1 MSVFIENELSYELPE
16 TWQGIVSDV
25 VQGAADFVHCPYPCQ
40 VNVLIT
46 DNAGICEINREQRE
60 IDAPTDVLSF
70 PMLEFDEPEDFSV
83 VDEEQPWLF
92 DQETN
97 ELILGDIV
105 LNIDRIRSQA
115 EEYGH
120 SERRELAFLTAHSM
134 LHLFG
139 HDHMEDAERVVME
152 EKQEKILQTLGY
164 TRDQ

>member
-1 MSVFIENELSYELPE
+1 M
-16 TWQGIVSDV
+16 SDV

-40 VNVLIT
+40 VNVLFT